1 MIALDESTGE
11 QRWALSTEVPNLTL
25 RGDSTP
31 TAIGGGVFW
40 GTANGR
46 LAAAIVER
54 GQLIW
59 QQPVGTPKGATEI
72 DRLVDVDSS
81 PVVLGGTL
89 SPSVITVSLL
99 LSTCAAQTQFGS
111 ATTHR
116 RTISRQMVAVFS

>member
-1 MIALDESTGE
+1 LYIGSENGEVIALSQETGEIIWRIKVGGEVLAKPVADSGLIIVNTSRGMLIALDESSGE

-59 QQPVGTPKGATEI
+59 QQPVG
-72 DRLVDVDSS
+72 
-81 PVVLGGTL
+81 
-89 SPSVITVSLL
+89 
-99 LSTCAAQTQFGS
+99 
-111 ATTHR
+111 
-116 RTISRQMVAVFS
+116 